1 MFIIERLEKK
11 TLNGGWITV
20 SAVESLLV
28 ITIGQSPREDIQT
41 ELRQI
46 LGERPIEVRGAL
58 DGLSNEEVAELAPSR
73 AADTFHTRLSDATE
87 VVVSKEAVTGL
98 LTGILQES
106 ESRPVLV
113 ACTGQFEGLPNYPNA
128 LFPSAILGLI
138 VEAVAPAHSTLGV
151 LVPLEEQVES
161 LTQQWHRPDR
171 DVVVAAVKPGE
182 DPDEAAATLSDA
194 GVDLVVLDCFGYET
208 ALLNRVRE
216 VTGVPVLSAVR
227 CTAHVASEMLG

>member
-1 MFIIERLEKK
+1 MS
-11 TLNGGWITV
+11 G
-20 SAVESLLV
+20 VESLLV
-28 ITIGQSPREDIQT
+28 LTIGQSPRKDIQT

-58 DGLSNEEVAELAPSR
+58 DGLSNDEVAELAPSH
-73 AADTFHTRLSDATE
+73 AADTFHTRLSDGTE
-87 VVVSKEAVTGL
+87 VVVSKEAVTGRIDE
-98 LTGILQES
+98 ILQKS

-128 LFPSAILGLI
+128 LFPSAILGLL
-138 VEAVAPAHSTLGV
+138 VEAVAPASSTLGV
-151 LVPLEEQVES
+151 LVPLAEQVES
-161 LTQQWHRPDR
+161 LTRQWQRPDR

-182 DPDEAAATLSDA
+182 DPDQAATTLSDA

-216 VTGVPVLSAVR
+216 ITGVPVLSAVR

>member
-1 MFIIERLEKK
+1 
-11 TLNGGWITV
+11 
-20 SAVESLLV
+20 VESLLV

>member
-1 MFIIERLEKK
+1 MS
-11 TLNGGWITV
+11 V
-20 SAVESLLV
+20 VESLLV
-28 ITIGQSPREDIQT
+28 LTIGQSPREDIQT

-58 DGLSNEEVAELAPSR
+58 DGLSNDEVAALAPSR
-73 AADTFHTRLSDATE
+73 AAATFHTRLSDGTE
-87 VVVSKEAVTGL
+87 VMVSKEAVTGRIDE
-98 LTGILQES
+98 ILQKS

-128 LFPSAILGLI
+128 LFPSAILGLL
-138 VEAVAPAHSTLGV
+138 VEAVAPASSTLGV
-151 LVPLEEQVES
+151 LVPLVEQVES
-161 LTQQWHRPDR
+161 LTRQWQRPDR

-182 DPDEAAATLSDA
+182 DPDQAATTLSEA

-216 VTGVPVLSAVR
+216 ITGVPVLSAVR